1 MGANIPTMVIPSPN
15 KMAFII
21 ERRSAKYSAT
31 EHIVHIINTARMKE
45 TVFIILELKAVTS

>member
-45 TVFIILELKAVTS
+45 TVFLIV